1 MVIREGRYSFAD
13 TVNFVMVNKVVFKK
27 VLICMRLLYIFRFDF
42 AVIPSLMLVFSFAV
56 QANPLDFLRHAEKQ
70 TNIAPYSSYQTLLA
84 LESEAIDAGR
94 EIELRWLKEKAY
106 AENSLYFYQEFST
119 TVRRA
124 YQLIDVNTDT
134 EIVASFMLFAGI
146 AAVRDTEYAKALEF
160 YRKALAESQKHSL
173 HRIYLH
179 AKQNIAYVLSL
190 TQLYET
196 SLNEIQQAYVDAF
209 ALNDKLLIAVINETY
224 GAIYGYMAEY
234 EKSIDYYHKALET
247 YRVLNYPA
255 YIAEATYG
263 LASTYRYWGKYQKAI
278 EEFRNYQQILSYTP
292 NEAVSY
298 FAAYGLGMTLAEDKQ
313 CQAALPVISQAFT
326 LNGPKDYDA
335 ELYKRQA
342 ACFITLNRL
351 DDAEK
356 SLAQARAILFAIE
369 ELNGTSWQLD
379 IIKIEAELAKAKG
392 NLEQAYD
399 LLLSYQ
405 VQNEALYKKNASERL
420 ISVRASLE
428 YERQKTE
435 ISLLKQQAKVQS
447 LEVVRKHQ
455 QNQQQRYL
463 IVFILLIVIYIAT
476 LLVTQRR
483 NNAKMKQLTI
493 IDPLSKVYNRRY
505 MFEYLK
511 SLVEGEEEKLS
522 FALMVF
528 DIDDFKKVN
537 DNFGHPV
544 GDQVIKQVA
553 RQAKKALR
561 QQDVFGRI
569 GGEEFMAILPR
580 IGAEQAHEIAQRL
593 LAAISQ
599 HGVALEAGVASQH
612 SNSDRV
618 NVTVSI
624 GVANY
629 SSALADSQV
638 LYSCADQALYQAK
651 RAGKAQVVSYQAS

>member
-1 MVIREGRYSFAD
+1 
-13 TVNFVMVNKVVFKK
+13 
-27 VLICMRLLYIFRFDF
+27 MRLLYLFGLKKGG
-42 AVIPSLMLVFSFAV
+42 IPAFMLVFSFVA
-56 QANPLDFLRHAEKQ
+56 QADQLDFLKHAEQQ
-70 TNIAPYSSYQTLLA
+70 TNTAPYSSYQTLLS
-84 LESEAIDAGR
+84 LESEAVDSGP
-94 EIELRWLKEKAY
+94 ETELRWLKEKAY
-106 AENSLYFYQEFST
+106 AENSLYFYQEFDT

-124 YQLIDVNTDT
+124 YQLIDVNTEA

-146 AAVRDTEYAKALEF
+146 AAVRDAEYAKALEF

-209 ALNDKLLIAVINETY
+209 ALDDKLLVAVINETY

-247 YRVLNYPA
+247 YRALNYPA

-292 NEAVSY
+292 NVEVSY

-335 ELYKRQA
+335 ELYKRRA
-342 ACFITLNRL
+342 TCFIALNQL
-351 DDAEK
+351 KEAEK
-356 SLAQARAILFAIE
+356 ALAQARDILFGIE

-379 IIKIEAELAKAKG
+379 IVKIEAELAKANG

-399 LLLSYQ
+399 LLHSYQ
-405 VQNEALYKKNASERL
+405 EKNEALYKKNASERL

-435 ISLLKQQAKVQS
+435 ISLLKQQARVQS
-447 LEVVRKHQ
+447 LEVVRKQQ

-493 IDPLSKVYNRRY
+493 IDPLSQVYNRRY
-505 MFEYLK
+505 MFEYLN
-511 SLVEGEEEKLS
+511 SLVDGKEDKLS

-528 DIDDFKKVN
+528 DIDDFKKIN
-537 DNFGHPV
+537 DNFGHPI

-553 RQAKKALR
+553 KQAKKTLR

-580 IGAEQAHEIAQRL
+580 IAAEQAHDIAERL
-593 LAAISQ
+593 LTAISQ
-599 HGVALEAGVASQH
+599 HGVPLTTGAKLEPVS
-612 SNSDRV
+612 SDRV
-618 NVTVSI
+618 EVTVSI

-629 SSALADSQV
+629 SSTLADSQT
-638 LYSCADQALYQAK
+638 LYSCADKALYQAK
-651 RAGKAQVVSYQAS
+651 RAGKAQVVSYHAS